1 MPRTLEVRHF
11 HGRATVRRTVTAAAT
26 MVLLVGAACGSET
39 APPEATTQAAPIPAD
54 ALPGTPG
61 EAVALDVQAVAAA
74 AIASGE
80 LETLLRDAGFE
91 GGWERGF
98 SKATGGR
105 RRMLARVLE
114 FENAAGAER
123 YVRWLSDHVEEVI
136 GDASRDPDLEAPDGG
151 AVFVHEPDPCCHNE
165 TRIFLAIWSAGE
177 RAITLE
183 IAGQAARASGV
194 NELVAR
200 LDAAM

>member
-1 MPRTLEVRHF
+1 MPRTPEVRHF
-11 HGRATVRRTVTAAAT
+11 HGRATVRRTATAAAT
-26 MVLLVGAACGSET
+26 VLLLVAAACGSEA
-39 APPEATTQAAPIPAD
+39 APPEAAAAAPIPAG

-61 EAVALDVQAVAAA
+61 EAIALDVQAVAAA
-74 AIASGE
+74 AIAPGE
-80 LETLLRDAGFE
+80 LETLLLDAGFE
-91 GGWERGF
+91 GGWERTF

-114 FENAAGAER
+114 FETAAGAER

-151 AVFVHEPDPCCHNE
+151 AVYVHEPDPCCHNE

-183 IAGQAARASGV
+183 IAGQAAHASGV
-194 NELVAR
+194 NELVAK